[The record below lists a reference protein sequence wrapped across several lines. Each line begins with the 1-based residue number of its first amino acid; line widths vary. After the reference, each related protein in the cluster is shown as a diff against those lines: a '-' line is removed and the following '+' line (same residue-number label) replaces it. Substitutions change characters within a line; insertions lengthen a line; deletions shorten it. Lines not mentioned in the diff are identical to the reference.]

1 MLVIISFPRVR
12 VNQNQVIKTDLWNNL
27 SAVKNNHVIEVQAET
42 YWYNDPYT
50 LEYMRK
56 DLKEKFLKRIHNLL
70 FTVVF

>member
-56 DLKEKFLKRIHNLL
+56 DLKEKF
-70 FTVVF
+70 

>member
-50 LEYMRK
+50 LS
-56 DLKEKFLKRIHNLL
+56 I
-70 FTVVF
+70 